1 MYMYKKYLCHQ
12 LFPLWGKCLLHLI
25 FFLVPIFPHLNPLWA
40 AFAGIILLCFI
51 FLNPRANK
59 IKVVLKLKDKGYM
72 ENKSVSTLYTKLNHN
87 SQKITSDTNMSPM
100 FCYLWKWEGYLK
112 IQWHDWKIMTQF
124 HSWLKDV
131 MIPLK
136 KLLKETFDTN
146 WFEKIFD
153 Y

>member
-1 MYMYKKYLCHQ
+1 MYKKIFMSSTVSSL
-12 LFPLWGKCLLHLI
+12 GKMFI
-25 FFLVPIFPHLNPLWA
+25 TFNFLSVPIFPHLNPLWA

-51 FLNPRANK
+51 FLNTRANK

-72 ENKSVSTLYTKLNHN
+72 ENKSVSPLYTKLNHH